1 MNVLLKVNLLSF
13 KLSLSHSTLYQD
25 ERTDLSRKLGHF
37 DFTLLMRCLLQLDY
51 ALCDKI
57 VGVIL
62 SQKPDVN
69 ITNKLGMTAL

>member
-1 MNVLLKVNLLSF
+1 
-13 KLSLSHSTLYQD
+13 
-25 ERTDLSRKLGHF
+25 
-37 DFTLLMRCLLQLDY
+37 MRCLLQLDH

-57 VGVIL
+57 VGIIL